1 MSESQITSGQV
12 RELREQT
19 GVGVMD
25 CKRALEEA
33 SGDME
38 KAARLLRDRGL
49 ASARKRQEKA
59 AEQGVI
65 ESYLHIGQQ
74 IGSLVEI
81 NCETDFVA
89 RNSDFLELAHLV
101 ALQIAACNPFYID
114 REAVPAAAVEAERK
128 RFAERCADEGRPESE
143 REDATGE
150 MLEKYYQEACLM
162 EQPFVKE
169 PSVTVGELLT
179 QASAKVGEKLV
190 VRRFIRFQVDE
201 EAEGEDGGEV

>member
-101 ALQIAACNPFYID
+101 ALQIAACNPLYID

-143 REDATGE
+143 WEDATGE

-201 EAEGEDGGEV
+201 EAEGED

>member
-1 MSESQITSGQV
+1 MPESQITAEQV
-12 RELREQT
+12 RDLREQT

-33 SGDME
+33 GGDTE

-49 ASARKRQEKA
+49 ASARKRQERE

-65 ESYLHIGQQ
+65 ESYLHVGQQ
-74 IGSLVEI
+74 MGSLVEL

-101 ALQIAACNPFYID
+101 ALQIAACKPLFIG
-114 REAVPAAAVEAERK
+114 RESVPAGVVEGESEKYR
-128 RFAERCADEGRPESE
+128 ERCSDEGRPE
-143 REDATGE
+143 DDWDGAVAD
-150 MLEKYYQEACLM
+150 MLEKYYQEVCLL

-169 PSVTVGELLT
+169 PSVTVGELIT
-179 QASAKVGEKLV
+179 QASAKVGEKLAI
-190 VRRFIRFQVDE
+190 RRFVRFQVDE
-201 EAEGEDGGEV
+201 ESAGEEGGEV

>member
-1 MSESQITSGQV
+1 MPESQITAGQV
-12 RELREQT
+12 RDLREET

-33 SGDME
+33 GGDME
-38 KAARLLRDRGL
+38 KAVRLLRDRGL
-49 ASARKRQEKA
+49 AGARKRQERA

-74 IGSLVEI
+74 IGSLVEL

-101 ALQIAACNPFYID
+101 ALQIAACDPLFLD
-114 REAVPAAAVEAERK
+114 RESVPAPVIDGEKENLR
-128 RFAERCADEGRPESE
+128 ERCSDEGRPEKE
-143 REDATGE
+143 WDGAVEE
-150 MLEKYYQEACLM
+150 MLEKYYQEACLL

-169 PSVTVGELLT
+169 PSVTVGELLN
-179 QASAKVGEKLV
+179 QVSAKVGEKLAI
-190 VRRFIRFQVDE
+190 RRFVRFQVDE
-201 EAEGEDGGEV
+201 DSEGEEGGEV